1 MNETAAR
8 DRILASALAEFGA
21 VGFERATV
29 TAIRRRAGVS
39 NGSFFHHFADK
50 EAVAEALYLD
60 ALAGYHGQVLGAIEA
75 ATEAAAG
82 IAALVRTHL
91 AWVQAHPDLARFL
104 FARGTPD
111 WTAGRAETI
120 GRANRAMLT
129 RFSAWAKP
137 HVAAGRLVDW
147 PTPLIVAQAIGPA
160 QIVARAW
167 ASGTAPIGPADAA
180 EPLARAACAAL
191 IPHHKEEER

>member
-1 MNETAAR
+1 MTDPTAR
-8 DRILASALAEFGA
+8 DRILAAALAEFGEA
-21 VGFERATV
+21 GFERATV

-50 EAVAEALYLD
+50 EAVAEALYLE
-60 ALAGYHGQVLGAIEA
+60 ALAGYHDLVLSAVEA
-75 ATEAAAG
+75 EGDPAAG
-82 IAALVRTHL
+82 ITALVRTHL
-91 AWVQAHPDLARFL
+91 AWVEGHPDLARFL

-111 WTAGRAETI
+111 WTAARAETI
-120 GRANRAMLT
+120 GRANRLMLS
-129 RFSAWAKP
+129 RFSAWAGP

-147 PTPLIVAQAIGPA
+147 PTPLIVAQVIGPA

-167 ASGTAPIGPADAA
+167 ASGHAPITPGAAA

-191 IPHHKEEER
+191 IKESHDVR

>member
-1 MNETAAR
+1 MTDPAR
-8 DRILASALAEFGA
+8 ARILAAALAEFGA
-21 VGFERATV
+21 EGFERATV

-50 EAVAEALYLD
+50 EAVAEALYLE
-60 ALAGYHGQVLGAIEA
+60 ALAGYHGLVLSAVEA
-75 ATEAAAG
+75 ESDAAAG
-82 IAALVRTHL
+82 LGALVRTHL
-91 AWVQAHPDLARFL
+91 AWVEANPDLAGFL

-111 WTAGRAETI
+111 WTAARAETI

-147 PTPLIVAQAIGPA
+147 PTPLIVAQLIGPA

-167 ASGTAPIGPADAA
+167 ASGHGPMAPTAAAD
-180 EPLARAACAAL
+180 PLASAACAAL
-191 IPHHKEEER
+191 IPRKDP

>member
-1 MNETAAR
+1 MTDPAR
-8 DRILASALAEFGA
+8 DRILAAALAEFGEA
-21 VGFERATV
+21 GFERATV

-50 EAVAEALYLD
+50 EAVAEALYLE
-60 ALAGYHGQVLGAIEA
+60 ALAGYHGEVLAAIEA
-75 ATEAAAG
+75 QDDAG
-82 IAALVRTHL
+82 AGLSALVTAHL
-91 AWVQAHPDLARFL
+91 AWVEAHPDLARFL

-111 WTAGRAETI
+111 WTAARAESI

-129 RFSAWAKP
+129 RFSAWARP

-147 PTPLIVAQAIGPA
+147 PTPLIVAQLIGPA

-167 ASGTAPIGPADAA
+167 ASGHSPLTPTEAA
-180 EPLARAACAAL
+180 APLARAACAAL
-191 IPHHKEEER
+191 IKE